1 MGNNLSIFTAFI
13 AGLLSFLSPCV
24 LPLLS
29 TYLVFISGNHAGD
42 ELLDN
47 ENIKVFSKSQR
58 RLIVDTLFFIL
69 GFSVV
74 FIVISLLLYGF
85 VVMIGGFTKTLGI
98 IAGSIICILGLNI
111 IFDFIPFLKYSQ
123 EETCATCTP
132 KHSILAS
139 TDTSILHPVRRP
151 KGILGP
157 FLVGVA
163 FGAGWTPCVGTFL
176 GSILLLASQ
185 SGKMALSA
193 VFLVAYSAG
202 LGLPFL
208 IATFFWGKLLRVVAK
223 IRQAMTAI
231 RIISGIFLI
240 AVGLLMIFGRFFYLN
255 SFFQKTGYN
264 LVKWSQ
270 DKPFVIHWLGNLIA
284 QWFEFSGI

>member
-1 MGNNLSIFTAFI
+1 MDSNLASLSIGAAFI

-29 TYLVFISGNHAGD
+29 TYLVFISGNHAGE
-42 ELLDN
+42 ELPGR
-47 ENIKVFSKSQR
+47 R

-69 GFSVV
+69 GFTLV
-74 FIVISLLLYGF
+74 FVVISLLLYGF
-85 VVMIGGFTKTLGI
+85 IVVIGGFTKTLGI
-98 IAGSIICILGLNI
+98 IAGSIVCILGVNF
-111 IFDFIPFLKYSQ
+111 IFNFLPFLTYSR

-132 KHSILAS
+132 KHSILAN
-139 TDTSILHPVRRP
+139 TGTSILHPAKRP
-151 KGILGP
+151 GGIVGP
-157 FLVGVA
+157 FLVGIA

-193 VFLVAYSAG
+193 VYLVAYSAG

-208 IATFFWGKLLRVVAK
+208 CAAFFWGKLLGGIAK
-223 IRQAMTAI
+223 IARAMTAI

-255 SFFQKTGYN
+255 AFFQKTGYA
-264 LVKWSQ
+264 LSQWAQ
-270 DKPFVIHWLGNLIA
+270 DKSFVVQWFGNLIA
-284 QWFEFSGI
+284 RWFEFSGL